1 MLHLCV
7 GGGSNKNH
15 VNKALRQQE
24 SIVAVVAIA
33 MEAPALMIVC

>member
-1 MLHLCV
+1 MLHLLCV

-24 SIVAVVAIA
+24 SIVAVVAIV
-33 MEAPALMIVC
+33 MEAALIVC